1 MNIQQIK
8 TNPFSTHVSLV
19 GIMLVLTIMAT
30 ATTQV
35 QSVNAQDAETGK
47 TQIKLP
53 VTLQADQ
60 RTELA

>member
-19 GIMLVLTIMAT
+19 GIMLLLTIVAT
-30 ATTQV
+30 ATQA
-35 QSVNAQDAETGK
+35 QKLNAQDAETGK